1 MKSKT
6 ARITLLSGLTLAAFV
21 GTTNVLAEDAAASQA
36 PSTAANTAVNSS
48 SAGTAPAATSQQA
61 QSPSVT
67 VTKTETVGN
76 TTVTTSDVAS
86 QELEDAKAA
95 AQNANLTVTETPA
108 VEQPS
113 VAAADADN
121 KAQAQKI
128 NQAVADY
135 DKAKTQYAQ
144 EQNQYQQDL
153 ASYNAQKSEYDAKKQ
168 AYDDYQQQV
177 SSGQGAGRVE
187 RAQGLIFENE
197 PKATVTIQ
205 GVTDYLDKAAR
216 AAHQTDD
223 ILEQFNTDKYADSEF
238 TLNNPYDPNE
248 DTWFKMAVGDTIAV
262 TYENI
267 VNSSYNKQKIS
278 KIVTTYK
285 LNSSTNNDGTAI
297 VELFHDPTK
306 TIFIGAQTSNAG
318 RNDKISVT
326 MQITFYDENGNAID
340 LSDNR
345 SIMSLS
351 SLNHWTADYGDH
363 VEKVELGNNEFIQIP
378 GSSISLHGN
387 EIYSINDNQYKD
399 NGATFDGDGDDG
411 WDAVNADGDPRS
423 ATAYYGAG
431 AMTYKGEPFTFTV
444 GGNDQG
450 LPTSIWFAT
459 NSTVAVPENPGEE
472 PQKPSEP
479 KLEKPTVVW
488 HKNFVVET
496 QGIPPEV
503 PEDPESPTP
512 EPPMP
517 PSPQTPQPPTPPRAE
532 RPSVMVS
539 AKSRQFRQARK
550 DETRV
555 RERSYQ
561 PTLPQTGDDQHKGLS
576 AIGLVSAAFAAAT
589 LLVAKKREE

>member
-6 ARITLLSGLTLAAFV
+6 ARITLLSGLALAAF

-36 PSTAANTAVNSS
+36 PSTTANTNVNSN
-48 SAGTAPAATSQQA
+48 AAETAPADASQQA

-76 TTVTTSDVAS
+76 TTVTTSDVTS

-95 AQNANLTVTETPA
+95 AQNANLNVTETPA
-108 VEQPS
+108 VKQPS

-144 EQNQYQQDL
+144 DQKQYQQDL
-153 ASYNAQKSEYDAKKQ
+153 ADYNTQKSEYDAKKK

-177 SSGQGAGRVE
+177 ASGQGAGRVE
-187 RAQGLIFENE
+187 KAQGLIFESE

-223 ILEQFNTDKYADSEF
+223 ILEQFNTDKYTDSEF

-278 KIVTTYK
+278 KVVTTYK
-285 LNSSTNNDGTAI
+285 LNSSTNKDGTAI

-306 TIFIGAQTSNAG
+306 TIFIGAQTSNTG

-326 MQITFYDENGNAID
+326 MQITFFDENGKAID

-387 EIYSINDNQYKD
+387 EIYSINDNQYKK

-450 LPTSIWFAT
+450 LPTAIWFAT

-472 PQKPSEP
+472 PKKPSEP
-479 KLEKPTVVW
+479 NLEKPTVTW
-488 HKNFVVET
+488 HKNFVVESKQEDVPPVT
-496 QGIPPEV
+496 PPET
-503 PEDPESPTP
+503 PEKPVTPQTTPPTRPNTPTP
-512 EPPMP
+512 DAPKSSVPNK
-517 PSPQTPQPPTPPRAE
+517 PTSF
-532 RPSVMVS
+532 RP
-539 AKSRQFRQARK
+539 ARK
-550 DETRV
+550 DEVRV
-555 RERSYQ
+555 RKREYQ
-561 PTLPQTGDDQHKGLS
+561 PSLPQTGDDNQTSLF
-576 AIGLVSAAFAAAT
+576 ALGLVSTAFAAAT
-589 LLVAKKREE
+589 AIAAYRRKDQ

>member
-6 ARITLLSGLTLAAFV
+6 ARITLLSGLVLAAFA
-21 GTTNVLAEDAAASQA
+21 TTNVLAEDAAASQTSDA
-36 PSTAANTAVNSS
+36 AANSNT
-48 SAGTAPAATSQQA
+48 AGTAPATSSQQA
-61 QSPSVT
+61 QSPTVT
-67 VTKTETVGN
+67 VTKTETAGN

-95 AQNANLTVTETPA
+95 AQNANLNLTETPA

-135 DKAKTQYAQ
+135 DQAKTQYSQ
-144 EQNQYQQDL
+144 NQNQYQQDL
-153 ASYNAQKSEYDAKKQ
+153 AAYNTQKAEYDAKKQ

-187 RAQGLIFENE
+187 KAQGLIFENE

-216 AAHQTDD
+216 AAHLTDD
-223 ILEQFNTDKYADSEF
+223 ILEQFNTDKYSDAEF
-238 TLNNPYDPNE
+238 VLNNPYDPKE
-248 DTWFKMAVGDTIAV
+248 DAWFKMAVGETIAV

-267 VNSSYNKQKIS
+267 LNSSYNKQKIS
-278 KIVTTYK
+278 KVVITYK
-285 LNSSTNNDGTAI
+285 LNSSTNSDGTAI

-306 TIFIGAQTSNAG
+306 TIFIGAQTSNTG

-326 MQITFYDENGNAID
+326 MQVTFFDEDGNAID

-387 EIYSINDNQYKD
+387 EIYSIADNQYKK

-423 ATAYYGAG
+423 AAAYYGAG

-450 LPTSIWFAT
+450 VPTAIWFAT

-472 PQKPSEP
+472 PKKPNEP
-479 KLEKPTVVW
+479 KLEKPTVTW
-488 HKNFVVET
+488 HKNYIVET
-496 QGIPPEV
+496 QGVPPEV
-503 PEDPESPTP
+503 PEDPGTPTP

-517 PSPQTPQPPTPPRAE
+517 PTPQTPQPPTPPRAE
-532 RPSVMVS
+532 RPNVMVS
-539 AKSRQFRQARK
+539 VKPRDFRPARK

-555 RERSYQ
+555 REREYQ
-561 PTLPQTGDDQHKGLS
+561 PTLPQTGDDRHNSLS
-576 AIGLVSAAFAAAT
+576 VIGLVSAAFAAAT
-589 LLVAKKREE
+589 LLAAKRRED